1 MEATNLQVSSEQS
14 LGLTKTRSIR
24 TEQAVPEVRQ
34 SSFSHNVIEGAG
46 SQLRVYEYPLKAGIN
61 RTAEFEKK
69 GLAEFSCNVGTRC
82 GHRCTYCSSPSL
94 LRMHDS
100 FKQVNENPFDDG
112 YAIIDTGITER
123 VARDVRNKRKRGRI
137 ILCSTVDGWCPA
149 AAKHNLGSRCLKAIL
164 NEPGWS
170 VRILSKNAK
179 VVESYDLIKRYRNRV
194 QIGLTLTGTDEKSGC
209 ISAIEPNASTIE
221 ERMQA
226 LLYAKKLGLR
236 LYSMLCP
243 LIPSIASS
251 QEQIDK
257 LVKFAEAIDS
267 EEIFAEPLNR
277 RGKSIVRTKD
287 ALALSGYQFE
297 AEQVDAIRNKIK
309 WSGYVTELISTV
321 QRSIRRF
328 SDIKKLRF
336 LLYPADLT
344 AADTKKIKN
353 DDAGVI
359 WL

>member
-1 MEATNLQVSSEQS
+1 MKTANLQVSLKQS
-14 LGLTKTRSIR
+14 VSPAKTSLDLTEEITQPIQQYNFDS
-24 TEQAVPEVRQ
+24 
-34 SSFSHNVIEGAG
+34 NVIEDAG
-46 SQLRVYEYPLKAGIN
+46 TRLRVYEYPLKAGIN
-61 RTAEFEKK
+61 RTMEFEKK

-170 VRILSKNAK
+170 VRILTKSAK
-179 VVESYDLIKRYRNRV
+179 VVEDYDLIKRYSDRV

-236 LYSMLCP
+236 TYSMLCP
-243 LIPSIASS
+243 LIPDIASS

-257 LVKFAEAIDS
+257 LVKFAEAIGS

-277 RGKSIVRTKD
+277 RGKSIIRTKD

-297 AEQVDAIRNKIK
+297 AEQVDSIRNKIK

-321 QRSIRRF
+321 QKSISMF
-328 SDIKKLRF
+328 SDMKKLRF

-344 AADTKKIKN
+344 AADVKKIKN
-353 DDAGVI
+353 NDAGVI

>member
-1 MEATNLQVSSEQS
+1 MNVTNLQVSSEQS
-14 LGLTKTRSIR
+14 ADLTKTRPNRI
-24 TEQAVPEVRQ
+24 EQAVTPVQ
-34 SSFSHNVIEGAG
+34 QGGFDNNAIKAAGA
-46 SQLRVYEYPLKAGIN
+46 QLRVYEYPLRAGIN
-61 RTAEFEKK
+61 RTTEFEKK

-170 VRILSKNAK
+170 VRILTKSAK
-179 VVESYDLIKRYRNRV
+179 VIEDYDLIKRYRNRV

-221 ERMQA
+221 ERMQS

-236 LYSMLCP
+236 TYSMFCP
-243 LIPSIASS
+243 LIPGIASS

-257 LVKFAEAIDS
+257 LVKFAEAIGS

-277 RGKSIVRTKD
+277 RGKSIIRTKD

-297 AEQVDAIRNKIK
+297 AEQVDSIRNKIK

-321 QRSIRRF
+321 QKSISMF
-328 SDIKKLRF
+328 SDMKKLRF

-344 AADTKKIKN
+344 AADVRKIKN
-353 DDAGVI
+353 NDTGVI

>member
-1 MEATNLQVSSEQS
+1 MKTINLKISPEQ
-14 LGLTKTRSIR
+14 LVGFEKTQPNRAG
-24 TEQAVPEVRQ
+24 QALPPIQ
-34 SSFSHNVIEGAG
+34 QGTLCHNVIETV
-46 SQLRVYEYPLKAGIN
+46 SSKLRVYKYPLKAGIH
-61 RTAEFEKK
+61 RTMEFEKK

-94 LRMHDS
+94 LRMHNS
-100 FKQVNENPFDDG
+100 FKQANENPFNDG
-112 YAIIDTGITER
+112 YAIIDPEIPNK
-123 VARDVRNKRKRGRI
+123 VANDVRNRIKRGRV

-194 QIGLTLTGTDEKSGC
+194 QIGLTLTGTDEKSNC
-209 ISAIEPNASTIE
+209 ISAIEPNASTIK

-236 LYSMLCP
+236 TYSMFCP
-243 LIPSIASS
+243 LIPGIASS
-251 QEQIDK
+251 QEQINK
-257 LVKFAEAIDS
+257 LVKFAEAIGS

-277 RGKSIVRTKD
+277 RGKSIIKTKD
-287 ALALSGYQFE
+287 ALALSGYRFE
-297 AEQVDAIRNKIK
+297 AEQVDAVRNKIK
-309 WSGYVTELISTV
+309 WSGYVTELISKV
-321 QRSIRRF
+321 QKSIRMF

-344 AADTKKIKN
+344 AADRKKIKN
-353 DDAGVI
+353 NDAGVI